1 MKEIAPYTRDFVF
14 VCPDDNCG
22 YRVNG
27 ETAPDRCPACGT
39 RNPVMAFEN
48 RVPLGSFLRSDFV
61 EVPGADCIMATI
73 PVPQIVWRLVM
84 GHLETPFLG
93 DYLPVVSVSWKDCV
107 EFLSRLNTL
116 PEATATGLS
125 FRLPTAAEWKSVAKR
140 GRRKFEELAWYWDNS
155 GSVPH
160 PVREKTSIR
169 PGFYDL
175 FGNVWEWCSDGDET
189 GNVCLG
195 GCWCCDEAG
204 CMEEERWPADTRC
217 SFIGFRLCAERNA

>member
-39 RNPVMAFEN
+39 RNPVMAPGS
-48 RVPLGSFLRSDFV
+48 RGPLDEFLRSDFV

-116 PEATATGLS
+116 PEATATGFWPGTGTTVDP
-125 FRLPTAAEWKSVAKR
+125 FRIRSGKRLRFGPAFTICSGTCGNGVPTVMRPGMCALAGAGAATRRDAWKRNA
-140 GRRKFEELAWYWDNS
+140 GRRIQGVVSSAFAFARRGMHD
-155 GSVPH
+155 
-160 PVREKTSIR
+160 RAT
-169 PGFYDL
+169 
-175 FGNVWEWCSDGDET
+175 
-189 GNVCLG
+189 
-195 GCWCCDEAG
+195 
-204 CMEEERWPADTRC
+204 
-217 SFIGFRLCAERNA
+217 